1 LRRLRWTGKQIVT
14 ETGVSPFRGSRVLYR
29 LGLKKL
35 GLKKLSLRKIAA

>member
-14 ETGVSPFRGSRVLYR
+14 ETSVSPSRGSRVLYR

-35 GLKKLSLRKIAA
+35 SLRKIAA